1 MATKKTE
8 TKEVATQ
15 TTGAEIVV
23 NNKFIDDLVGQ
34 LKEKEKFGLSFPADY
49 NPANALNGAYLIL
62 KETVDRNKQPVL
74 NTCTKTSIANC
85 LMDMVTQGL
94 SMQKKQCYPIAYGQT
109 LTCQI
114 SYHGYKAM
122 AHRYGAKS
130 IIAEVIYDGDEF
142 KYHIEDGRKVIDEHK
157 QDFMNI
163 DSTKIK
169 GAYCVV
175 TMQDG
180 TKYVEIMNIQQIK
193 MAWKKGSNYK
203 EGGNGVH
210 ADFTDMMA
218 KKTVTS
224 RACKQIVNQYGDAIS
239 EEFIQEQ
246 EKQADIDVVA
256 EDVTVDVEENANTV
270 DFDEA
275 VIIEEET
282 PVEQEVV
289 IEQEQEEDDPNIPDF
304 MKVE

>member
-1 MATKKTE
+1 MATKKT
-8 TKEVATQ
+8 EVATQ
-15 TTGAEIVV
+15 TTGAELVV
-23 NNKFIDDLVGQ
+23 NNKFIDGLVEQ
-34 LKEKEKFGLSFPADY
+34 LNQKKEFGLTFPKDY

-62 KETVDRNKQPVL
+62 KDTVDSNKQPVL
-74 NTCTKTSIANC
+74 QSCSQASIANC

-94 SMQKKQCYPIAYGQT
+94 SMQKKQCYPIAYGGK
-109 LTCQI
+109 LTCQV

-130 IIAEVIYDGDEF
+130 IVAEVIYEGDTF
-142 KYHIEDGRKVIDEHK
+142 VYHIEDGRKVVDEHK

-175 TMQDG
+175 EMTDG

-193 MAWKKGSNYK
+193 MAWKKGRNYK

-218 KKTVTS
+218 KKTVTA
-224 RACKQIVNQYGDAIS
+224 RACKQIINQYGDAIS
-239 EEFIQEQ
+239 EDFLEEQ
-246 EKQADIDVVA
+246 EAQEDIDVVA
-256 EDVTVDVEENANTV
+256 EVVTHDVEDNANTV
-270 DFDEA
+270 DFEEA
-275 VIIEEET
+275 VVAKET
-282 PVEQEVV
+282 PVEV
-289 IEQEQEEDDPNIPDF
+289 IVEPPTNANNDDTDIPDF
-304 MKVE
+304 MKME